1 VRAERLSPARA
12 AARHAAGLAM
22 RPECVPCA
30 LSVMLSAVRHV
41 SADDWLAS
49 KVLAAVMADM
59 PPVDPERTPAEYS
72 YEILKKALRA
82 AGSNDP
88 FVAERRAQNDA
99 ARNLLP
105 LAEKAL
111 AGSKD
116 RLETAVRLAL
126 AGNCFDPI
134 LPDFDP
140 EGSLERWLKE
150 RPARFEYADFR
161 QAARAANSVLYI
173 LDNCG
178 EAVFDK
184 LLVRELAAPGR
195 EIFVAVRHAPVLNDA
210 TRAEAEELTFSELG
224 RIVDPGR
231 GMLGVVLPRSSAEFR
246 KLFGS
251 VDMVVSKG
259 QANCETLAA
268 AERDIFF
275 LLQVKCRVVADH
287 LKLKCGDACLAYRR
301 VGA

>member
-1 VRAERLSPARA
+1 MSPARST
-12 AARHAAGLAM
+12 ARHAAAGLAM

-30 LSVMLSAVRHV
+30 LSAVLAAVRRV

-72 YEILKKALRA
+72 HEVLKMAIRA
-82 AGSNDP
+82 AGSADP
-88 FVAERRAQNDA
+88 YANERRAQNDA

-111 AGSKD
+111 AGSAD

-140 EGSLERWLKE
+140 EGCLERWLEE
-150 RPARFEYADFR
+150 RPARFDYADFR
-161 QAARAANSVLYI
+161 QAAKAAKSVLYI

-195 EIFVAVRHAPVLNDA
+195 EIHVAVRHVPVLNDV
-210 TRAEAEELTFSELG
+210 TRAEAEELTFSEIG

-231 GMLGVVLPRSSAEFR
+231 EMLGVLLPRSSADFR
-246 KLFGS
+246 KLFNS

-259 QANCETLAA
+259 QANCETLAGV
-268 AERDIFF
+268 ERDIFF

>member
-1 VRAERLSPARA
+1 LATKT
-12 AARHAAGLAM
+12 ARHHAATGLAM

-72 YEILKKALRA
+72 YEVLKAALRA
-82 AGSNDP
+82 AGSTDP
-88 FVAERRAQNDA
+88 FAAERRAQNDS

-111 AGSKD
+111 AGAKD
-116 RLETAVRLAL
+116 RLETAARLAL

-134 LPDFDP
+134 LPGFDP
-140 EGSLERWLKE
+140 EKYVERSLRE
-150 RPARFEYADFR
+150 RPARYDYADFR
-161 QAARAANSVLYI
+161 QAARAAKSVLYI

-195 EIFVAVRHAPVLNDA
+195 ELFVAVRHAPVLNDA

-224 RIVDPGR
+224 KIVDPGR
-231 GMLGVVLPRSSAEFR
+231 SMLGVLLSRSSAEFR
-246 KLFGS
+246 KLFNS
-251 VDMVVSKG
+251 VDMVVAKG

>member
-1 VRAERLSPARA
+1 LSTSRSAERRA
-12 AARHAAGLAM
+12 AAGLAM

-30 LSVMLSAVRHV
+30 LSAVLAAVRRV

-49 KVLAAVMADM
+49 KVLVAAMADM
-59 PPVDPERTPAEYS
+59 PPVDPERTPAEYTF
-72 YEILKKALRA
+72 EVLKAALRT
-82 AGSNDP
+82 AGSADP
-88 FVAERRAQNDA
+88 YAAERRAQNDA

-111 AGSKD
+111 AGSAD

-134 LPDFDP
+134 LPEFDA
-140 EGSLERWLKE
+140 EGCLERWLRE
-150 RPARFEYADFR
+150 RPARFDYADFR
-161 QAARAANSVLYI
+161 QAARAAKSILYI

-195 EIFVAVRHAPVLNDA
+195 EIYVAARHSPVLNDV

-231 GMLGVVLPRSSAEFR
+231 SMLGVLLARSSADFR

-251 VDMVVSKG
+251 VDMVIAKG
-259 QANCETLAA
+259 QANCETLAGA
-268 AERDIFF
+268 GRDVFF

>member
-1 VRAERLSPARA
+1 M
-12 AARHAAGLAM
+12 AM

-30 LSVMLSAVRHV
+30 LSVALAAVRHV

-59 PPVDPERTPAEYS
+59 PPCDPERTPAEYS
-72 YEILKKALRA
+72 FEVLKAALRA
-82 AGSNDP
+82 AGSTDP
-88 FVAERRAQNDA
+88 FLTERRAQNDA

-105 LAEKAL
+105 LADKAL
-111 AGSKD
+111 AGASD

-134 LPDFDP
+134 LPGFDP
-140 EGSLERWLKE
+140 EAYLERSLKK
-150 RPARFEYADFR
+150 RPARFDYAEFR
-161 QAARAANSVLYI
+161 QAARAAKSVLYI

-195 EIFVAVRHAPVLNDA
+195 EIFVAVRHAPVLNDV

-231 GMLGVVLPRSSAEFR
+231 SMLGVLLPRASAEFR
-246 KLFGS
+246 KIFGS
-251 VDMVVSKG
+251 ADMVVSKG

-275 LLQVKCRVVADH
+275 LLQVKCGVVADH
-287 LKLKCGDACLAYRR
+287 LKLKSGDACLAYRR